1 MTHRSFVATLA
12 MAVAAI
18 LSQATS
24 VQAGGIIGSL
34 PLAGFTVTE
43 NGTNL
48 SNSTT
53 ITASFAATTG
63 PGAGDYSAVPVLTN
77 FSGPVVLDL
86 KSLTL
91 STMSNATYG
100 SFTASTVTIVS
111 QSASFLDVYVVGS
124 YSPGPGLGSGLSTT
138 PSSLNIAFTQ
148 SGASISEALT
158 LSSPVS
164 PISVGAVPEPPSV
177 IMGLA
182 GVVGCGLFFGLRRRS
197 GKGTA

>member
-34 PLAGFTVTE
+34 PFAGFSVTE
-43 NGTNL
+43 NGTDL

-53 ITASFAATTG
+53 ITASFVETTG
-63 PGAGDYSAVPVLTN
+63 PGVGDYSPVPVATN
-77 FSGPVVLDL
+77 FGGPIVLDL
-86 KSLTL
+86 KHSTL
-91 STMSNATYG
+91 STISNATYG
-100 SFTASTVTIVS
+100 SFTASSVTIVS
-111 QSASFLDVYVVGS
+111 QSANFLDVYVVGT
-124 YSPGPGLGSGLSTT
+124 YTPASGLAAGLSPT

-148 SGASISEALT
+148 AGGSISEALT
-158 LSSPVS
+158 LSSPVVS
-164 PISVGAVPEPPSV
+164 ISAVPGPPSA

-182 GVVGCGLFFGLRRRS
+182 SVVGCGLFFGLRRRS
-197 GKGTA
+197 GKG

>member
-1 MTHRSFVATLA
+1 MTHRSFVAALA

-24 VQAGGIIGSL
+24 VQAGGIIGTL

-43 NGTNL
+43 DGTNL
-48 SNSTT
+48 GNSTT

-86 KSLTL
+86 KNLTL

-111 QSASFLDVYVVGS
+111 QSASFLDVYVVGT
-124 YSPGPGLGSGLSTT
+124 YTPGSGLTAGLTPT
-138 PSSLNIAFTQ
+138 PSSLNIAITQ
-148 SGASISEALT
+148 AGASISEALT

-164 PISVGAVPEPPSV
+164 PVSIGAVPEPPSV

-182 GVVGCGLFFGLRRRS
+182 SVVGCGLFFGLRRRS